1 MKAMRYD
8 IAIYQ
13 RAVEIYNQQ
22 KAAMIP
28 WLY

>member
-1 MKAMRYD
+1 MTYD
-8 IAIYQ
+8 IVICQ
-13 RAVEIYNQQ
+13 RAVEIFNQQ